1 MNLNFKKKVVSGIIA
16 ISLLTTS
23 LGGTLVTSAYAAEA
37 ANEAIAD
44 ETAVNVTIPV
54 NEPTVS
60 ETAVKETA
68 ANETAAD
75 ETLKANKTTKGIL
88 AGIVAVGLI
97 SALSNHGSKSSDSSN
112 KSSTPSTTTGS
123 SGTTTTT
130 SATDEQQA
138 LALLNQDRTK
148 NGLSTLKSNSQLT
161 TLARNYAKD
170 MIDRNYFSHYNP
182 EGKSPFDRMTAAGIS
197 YKTAGENL
205 AINTSVATA
214 ETAFMNSSG
223 HRANILNSGYTD
235 VGVGVVRNSSGQVYV
250 VQEFISK

>member
-68 ANETAAD
+68 AD
-75 ETLKANKTTKGIL
+75 ETLKSNKTTKGIL

-112 KSSTPSTTTGS
+112 TSSTPSTSTGS
-123 SGTTTTT
+123 SGTTTT